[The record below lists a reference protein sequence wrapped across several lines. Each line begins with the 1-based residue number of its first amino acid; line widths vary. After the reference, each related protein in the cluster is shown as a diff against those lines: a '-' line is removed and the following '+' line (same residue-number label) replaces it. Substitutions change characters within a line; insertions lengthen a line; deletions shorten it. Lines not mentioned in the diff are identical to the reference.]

1 MRRSDMASTH
11 HERPA
16 GVARRCQAIEHR
28 VCASSAES
36 RDVLSEYPSGSQLL
50 HDPQVLEPQSAAL
63 TVETRA
69 FPCDRDVLAGEAAR
83 DEVDWFEVVLTD
95 LSNVSVARHVGPMSG
110 QNASC
115 EVVDLNLPPRFPT
128 RALEPEVNAAD
139 AGEERAERGH
149 LMPPCNLY
157 NLRLAVRHRPKGH
170 RW

>member
-1 MRRSDMASTH
+1 MTSTH

-50 HDPQVLEPQSAAL
+50 HDPQELEPQSRSLA
-63 TVETRA
+63 VEARA

-83 DEVDWFEVVLTD
+83 DEVDWLEVVLAD
-95 LSNVSVARHVGPMSG
+95 LANVSVAWHVGPMSG

-115 EVVDLNLPPRFPT
+115 EVVDLALPPDFKACPFQ
-128 RALEPEVNAAD
+128 PKIN
-139 AGEERAERGH
+139 
-149 LMPPCNLY
+149 PPNSCEQ
-157 NLRLAVRHRPKGH
+157 ASCRHAH
-170 RW
+170 RYSVPSNTMVPC